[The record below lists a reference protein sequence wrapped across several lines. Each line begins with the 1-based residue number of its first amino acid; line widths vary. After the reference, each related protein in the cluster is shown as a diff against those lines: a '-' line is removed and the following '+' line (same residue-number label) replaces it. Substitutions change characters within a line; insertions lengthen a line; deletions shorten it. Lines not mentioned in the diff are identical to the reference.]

1 MYKSSVIVFIIC
13 FCFCNVSAQKF
24 LALTKP
30 GINTRIRYYKGDK
43 IGCKMKYDK
52 HLIKGSIVGFTNN
65 AIILNDSI
73 VIPVQEIDALYDYEH
88 RKVPKYLSGVFLSA
102 AAVYGTVVLVNGT
115 LANSGDLKNSNNAI
129 AIGSMLGGGLIL
141 RPFSKRKYRLNEK
154 RWLKIIDVS
163 IAPQ

>member
-1 MYKSSVIVFIIC
+1 
-13 FCFCNVSAQKF
+13 
-24 LALTKP
+24 
-30 GINTRIRYYKGDK
+30 
-43 IGCKMKYDK
+43 MKYDK
-52 HLIKGSIVGFTNN
+52 HLVKGSIVGFTNN

-73 VIPVQEIDALYDYEH
+73 AIPVQEIDALYDYEH

-129 AIGSMLGGGLIL
+129 AIGSMLVGGLIL